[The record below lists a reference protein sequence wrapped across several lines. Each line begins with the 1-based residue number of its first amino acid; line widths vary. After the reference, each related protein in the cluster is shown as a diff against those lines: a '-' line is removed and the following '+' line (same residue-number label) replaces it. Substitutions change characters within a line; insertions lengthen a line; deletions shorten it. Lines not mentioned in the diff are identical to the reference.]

1 MTYLRAY
8 KAGFTPRNAALHTT
22 YNLCTGSAE
31 PITLRPKG
39 GLLKFTLKVAVIA
52 TLSSL
57 AFAGAAQAQNVKI
70 AFIEGLS
77 GPFGGVGQNQLKHFQ
92 YAAERFSGKTA
103 NSGVTVEI
111 VPLDSKSS
119 PQEALALLKKATDDG
134 IKFVSQGNGSG
145 VAGVLIDAIN
155 KHNERNPGKEV
166 VFLNYAAIDPDL
178 TNSKCSPW
186 HFRFD
191 AGVDMKLEGLTN
203 YMKDVPEIKNV
214 YVIGQNY
221 PFGQQVSKFTKD
233 MLAAKRPDVKIVGDE
248 LHPLGQVKDFAPY
261 IAKIMAANAD
271 TVVTGN
277 WGPDLVLL
285 IRAANSAGF
294 KGDFYTFYAGVI
306 GAPTAIGATGADR
319 VRVVSYWHPNA
330 EKNDMDSV
338 YTGFKAK
345 FSEEFYTVAAVNA
358 VRYLVAAVEKA
369 KSTDAVPVAKAM
381 AGMKMKGASGE
392 ETEMRAADGALQ
404 QGLYV
409 SQWTKAGGAGVKY
422 DAEGT
427 GHGFKTLRYFAPAQA
442 SMPTTCK
449 MAAR

>member
-1 MTYLRAY
+1 
-8 KAGFTPRNAALHTT
+8 
-22 YNLCTGSAE
+22 
-31 PITLRPKG
+31 
-39 GLLKFTLKVAVIA
+39 LKFKIKIVAFA
-52 TLSSL
+52 TLSAI

-92 YAAERFSGKTA
+92 YAAENFSGKTA

-111 VPLDSKSS
+111 VPLDSKGS

-134 IKFVSQGNGSG
+134 ISFVSQGNGSG
-145 VAGVLIDAIN
+145 VAGVLVDAIN

-191 AGVDMKLEGLTN
+191 AGVDMKLEALTS
-203 YMKDVPEIKNV
+203 YMKDNKDIKNV
-214 YVIGQNY
+214 YVLGQNY
-221 PFGQQVSKFTKD
+221 AFGQQVSKFTAE
-233 MLAAKRPDVKIVGDE
+233 MLGKKRPDVKIVGNE

-261 IAKIMAANAD
+261 IAKMMAAGTD

-277 WGPDLVLL
+277 WGPDLSLL
-285 IRAANSAGF
+285 IKAAKDAGF
-294 KGDFYTFYAGVI
+294 KGNFYTFYAGVI
-306 GAPTAIGATGADR
+306 GAPSAIGESGTDR
-319 VRVVSYWHPNA
+319 VFTVAYWHPNA
-330 EKNDMDSV
+330 EKSTLEAN

-345 FSEEFYTVAAVNA
+345 FKEEFYTVAAVNA
-358 VRYLVAAVEKA
+358 IRYLVAGIEKA
-369 KSTDAVPVAKAM
+369 KSTDAVPVTRAM

-392 ETEMRAADGALQ
+392 EIEMRASDGALQ

-409 SQWTKAGGAGVKY
+409 AQWTKAGGPGVKY
-422 DAEGT
+422 DQEGT
-427 GHGFKTLRYFAPAQA
+427 GQGFKTVRYLEPAMA
-442 SMPTTCK
+442 SMPTTCQMK
-449 MAAR
+449 RP

>member
-1 MTYLRAY
+1 
-8 KAGFTPRNAALHTT
+8 
-22 YNLCTGSAE
+22 
-31 PITLRPKG
+31 
-39 GLLKFTLKVAVIA
+39 LKFKIKIVAFA
-52 TLSSL
+52 TLSAI

-92 YAAERFSGKTA
+92 YAAENFSGKTA

-111 VPLDSKSS
+111 VPLDSKGS

-134 IKFVSQGNGSG
+134 ISFVSQGNGSG
-145 VAGVLIDAIN
+145 VAGVLVDAIN

-191 AGVDMKLEGLTN
+191 AGVDMKLEALTS
-203 YMKDVPEIKNV
+203 YMKDNKDIKNV
-214 YVIGQNY
+214 YVLGQNY
-221 PFGQQVSKFTKD
+221 AFGQQVSKFTAE
-233 MLAAKRPDVKIVGDE
+233 MLGKKRPDVKIVGNE

-261 IAKIMAANAD
+261 IAKMMAAGTD

-277 WGPDLVLL
+277 WGPDLSLL
-285 IRAANSAGF
+285 IKAAKDAGF
-294 KGDFYTFYAGVI
+294 KGNFYTFYAGVI
-306 GAPTAIGATGADR
+306 GAPSAIGESGTDR
-319 VRVVSYWHPNA
+319 VFTVAYWHPNA
-330 EKNDMDSV
+330 EKSMLEAN

-345 FSEEFYTVAAVNA
+345 FKEEFYTVAAVNA
-358 VRYLVAAVEKA
+358 IRYLVAGIEKA
-369 KSTDAVPVAKAM
+369 KSTDAVPVARAM

-392 ETEMRAADGALQ
+392 EIEMRASDGALQ

-409 SQWTKAGGAGVKY
+409 AQWTKAGGPGVKY
-422 DAEGT
+422 DQEGT
-427 GHGFKTLRYFAPAQA
+427 GQGFKTVRYLEPAMA
-442 SMPTTCK
+442 SMPTTCQMK
-449 MAAR
+449 RP